1 MMLSYLSIKKLHI
14 KILSLSFL
22 LGSNL
27 IAQINNGTN
36 TLSNNSS
43 SSGNGNT
50 GSGSY
55 SFSSGVSN
63 TTSGGYSCSFGQ
75 NNISSGLLAISGGYA
90 SQASGLFSISFG
102 FQSIVGGNN
111 SMGFGRGI
119 SVGNNESI
127 VIGYY
132 SNTSAINTIAF
143 GRFLTASNTN
153 SFIIGNGISTSN
165 RMDNNIA
172 NSLMIGFNSDVP
184 TLFIGSSS
192 GTGTTGN
199 VGIGTTAISGAK
211 LSVDG
216 TIRAREVVIN
226 LTTWSDFVFDKD
238 YDLLSLSDLEKFI
251 TINKHLP
258 NVPSEKEVLKNGVS
272 LGEMNAILLE
282 KIEELTIYIINLEKR
297 IKEIE
302 SSKY

>member
-1 MMLSYLSIKKLHI
+1 MFSYLSIKKNLYI
-14 KILSLSFL
+14 KILSLCFL
-22 LGSNL
+22 LGTNL

-90 SQASGLFSISFG
+90 SQALGHFSMSFG

-111 SMGFGRGI
+111 SIGFGRGI
-119 SVGNNESI
+119 NVANNESI
-127 VIGYY
+127 AIGFY
-132 SNTSAINTIAF
+132 SNTNAVNTMVF

-153 SFIIGNGISTSN
+153 SFIIGKGISTLS

-184 TLFIGSSS
+184 TLFIGSSN
-192 GTGTTGN
+192 GIGTTGN
-199 VGIGTTAISGAK
+199 VGIGTTAINGAK

-216 TIRAREVVIN
+216 TIRAREIIVN

-238 YDLLSLSDLEKFI
+238 YNLLSLSELEKFI

-258 NVPSEKEVLKNGVS
+258 NVPSEKEILKNGVS

-282 KIEELTIYIINLEKR
+282 KIEELTIYMINLEKR
-297 IKEIE
+297 IKELE
-302 SSKY
+302 SNKY